1 MYQHIMDY
9 WSETMQDDMYM
20 IWIDWWVAKTYRVME
35 TNKKGKEVDKWWTC
49 DLIPKSFIVDAYFEW
64 EAKYLEEL
72 NMELEE
78 VTRQMEELVEDNSW
92 DEWLIEEAKADSW
105 NITKWSLSSRMKEI
119 KWNATYSD
127 ELEILNKYLVESI
140 TKRNF

>member
-49 DLIPKSFIVDAYFEW
+49 DLIPK
-64 EAKYLEEL
+64 
-72 NMELEE
+72 
-78 VTRQMEELVEDNSW
+78 
-92 DEWLIEEAKADSW
+92 
-105 NITKWSLSSRMKEI
+105 
-119 KWNATYSD
+119 
-127 ELEILNKYLVESI
+127 
-140 TKRNF
+140 